1 MFADPVRERFTSM
14 VRLPDEDIDL
24 AAACFLIAQEEDPEV
39 SVLAG
44 VRRIDAI
51 TEPLMAVID
60 EDTPFFHAVHAINYR
75 LFDCE
80 GFEGDTEEY
89 DDPQN
94 ALLHRVLSRRRGL
107 PITLSILYM
116 EVGRRLGLDIEG
128 IAFPGHF
135 LVRIKDE
142 WGECFVDPFHKGR
155 IRLRSQLEKRLAG
168 TMSAGQAQRPEHF
181 EPASARR
188 ILVRLLSNLKCM
200 CLRKSEIE
208 AALRASERIVILLP
222 DHLEERRDR
231 GLLYRQTGHAEAAI
245 ADLREYLDAAPHAP
259 DAPRVRRVLVQLLS
273 SRTAR
278 G

>member
-44 VRRIDAI
+44 VRTIDAI
-51 TEPLMAVID
+51 ADPLLGVID
-60 EDTPFFHAVHAINYR
+60 EDTPFFHAVHALNYR
-75 LFDCE
+75 LFECE

-116 EVGRRLGLDIEG
+116 EVGRRLGLDIQG
-128 IAFPGHF
+128 VAFPGHF

-155 IRLRSQLEKRLAG
+155 VRLRSQLQKRLLR
-168 TMSAGQAQRPEHF
+168 TMGAEQGRSPAHF
-181 EPASARR
+181 ETVSPRR
-188 ILVRLLSNLKCM
+188 ILVRLLSNLKRM
-200 CLRKSEIE
+200 CLRRSEIE

-222 DHLEERRDR
+222 EHLEERRDR

-245 ADLREYLDAAPHAP
+245 ADLSEYLDAAPDAP
-259 DAPRVRRVLVQLLS
+259 DAPRVRQVLVQLLS
-273 SRTAR
+273 SRAAE